1 MTRFRRRG
9 MIMKKSKKPVQYTA
23 FSNVFFVFGYLFKI
37 NKKLYLYRI
46 PLTLLNVF
54 SPLINAY
61 LFSALINELT
71 IGTKVKNV
79 IGFIIIISSVN
90 LIVSLIQ
97 KMLACFDSC
106 EKEKTLLYIKS
117 DLGRTVSK
125 MQLSEIE
132 SPRIKDFISLAG
144 DTTIFSRTMD
154 AAMALVGSLI
164 ATLTYSSVLISIQ
177 PWLIL
182 AIAINLLVQLLFG
195 RLKLKDN
202 DKWRTVQEP
211 IFRKLWYFEG
221 LLCDPRYG
229 KELRVNRLQ
238 PWIFQKANFVYEGE
252 CAPIVKTNFRNI
264 TIFDLITQFFK
275 FAELMFIYSFLS
287 IKVIFDGM
295 LIGNFTFYLS
305 NATNFSNA
313 LNAITSNVLEL
324 KECGTFIREFRFFDS
339 FRQKLLP
346 KSCSEKF
353 NSNNDYSIEFKN
365 VSFKY
370 PNTDCY
376 VLKDISFKIQ
386 EGEKLSLVGVNGSGK
401 TTLIKLLCRFYEPTE
416 GSISIGGVDIRKYN
430 LNDYNKLL
438 GVVFQDFK
446 LFSFSIKEN
455 VSMGE
460 QEDSDNIVS
469 CLEKSGLLD
478 KIKGLML
485 GVDTSV
491 YKDFDENGIE
501 FSGGEGQKLA
511 IARALYKDS
520 PIMILDEPTAS
531 LDPIAEYEILKKILS
546 VSQGKTSIIISHRL
560 SATRHTDKIAVI
572 DKGVLV
578 EFGTHNDL
586 MNIENGVYKE
596 MFLIQ
601 KSNYS

>member
-1 MTRFRRRG
+1 
-9 MIMKKSKKPVQYTA
+9 MKKNKKPVQHTA
-23 FSNVFFVFGYLFKI
+23 FSNVFFVLGYLFKI

-46 PLTLLNVF
+46 PLTLLNIF
-54 SPLINAY
+54 SPIINAY

-71 IGTKVKNV
+71 TEINVKNV
-79 IGFIIIISSVN
+79 IKFILLITSVN

-97 KMLACFDSC
+97 KMLISFDSC
-106 EKEKTLLYIKS
+106 EKEKTLLYIKL
-117 DLGRTVSK
+117 DLGKTVSK
-125 MQLSEIE
+125 MPLSEIE
-132 SPRIKDFISLAG
+132 LPRIKDFISLAG
-144 DTTIFSRTMD
+144 DTTIFSRTIG
-154 AAMALVGSLI
+154 ASMALIGSII
-164 ATLTYSSVLISIQ
+164 AILTYSSVLISIQ

-211 IFRKLWYFEG
+211 FFRKLWYFEG

-264 TIFDLITQFFK
+264 TVFDLIAQIFK
-275 FAELMFIYSFLS
+275 IAELMFIYSFLS

-295 LIGNFTFYLS
+295 LIGNFTFYLT

-313 LNAITSNVLEL
+313 LNAITSNMLEL
-324 KECGTFIREFRFFDS
+324 KECGTFIREFRYFDS
-339 FRQKLLP
+339 FRQKQIQV
-346 KSCSEKF
+346 SRSESYS
-353 NSNNDYSIEFKN
+353 NNNDYSIEFKH

-376 VLKDISFKIQ
+376 VLKDVSFSIQ
-386 EGEKLSLVGVNGSGK
+386 KGEHLSLVGVNGSGK
-401 TTLIKLLCRFYEPTE
+401 TTLVKLLCRFYEPTE
-416 GSISIGGVDIRKYN
+416 GSISIGGVDIRKYD

-455 VSMGE
+455 VTMRE
-460 QEDSDNIVS
+460 QEDSNNIIN
-469 CLEKSGLLD
+469 CLEKSGLMD
-478 KIKGLML
+478 KIKGLMS
-485 GVDTSV
+485 GIDTFV

-511 IARALYKDS
+511 IARALFKDS

-531 LDPIAEYEILKKILS
+531 LDPIAEYEVLNKILS
-546 VSQGKTSIIISHRL
+546 ASQGKTSIIISHRL
-560 SATRHTDKIAVI
+560 STTRYTDKIAVI

-578 EFGTHNDL
+578 EYGSHNDL
-586 MNIENGVYKE
+586 IKKENGIYKE
-596 MFLIQ
+596 MFSIQ
-601 KSNYS
+601 KCNYS

>member
-1 MTRFRRRG
+1 

-37 NKKLYLYRI
+37 NKKLYLYRF
-46 PLTLLNVF
+46 PLTLLNIF

-61 LFSALINELT
+61 LFSCLINELT

-117 DLGRTVSK
+117 DLGKTVSK
-125 MQLSEIE
+125 MPLSEIE

-195 RLKLKDN
+195 RLKLNDN

-211 IFRKLWYFEG
+211 FFRKLWYFEG

-264 TIFDLITQFFK
+264 TIFDLIAQLFK

-346 KSCSEKF
+346 KACSEKF
-353 NSNNDYSIEFKN
+353 NSNNYSIEFKN

-401 TTLIKLLCRFYEPTE
+401 TTLVKLLCRFYEPTE

-478 KIKGLML
+478 KTKGLML

-531 LDPIAEYEILKKILS
+531 LDPIAEYEIFKKILS